1 MARMSKQHSSSYSKF
16 SCRARIKEEKGG
28 PWSEGNPHTSRETG
42 QKPADLMRE
51 ADAVGELPG
60 ATAGDLNG
68 PYGAHQQSKQAEV
81 WQVAQQFA

>member
-1 MARMSKQHSSSYSKF
+1 
-16 SCRARIKEEKGG
+16 
-28 PWSEGNPHTSRETG
+28 
-42 QKPADLMRE
+42 MRE

-81 WQVAQQFA
+81 WQVAQQFAWKGMWEGQAGRILPL